1 MAAPVSRDV
10 DFHGWP
16 CRPSRVDAGDTAH
29 GLLHGVHGLP
39 AFEFIL
45 YLERHRRFCLHAD
58 VAVMVYRPKQQVVAT
73 ALAAEGKGMAV
84 ERGPHR
90 AKLEPVDSSPREV
103 FVHKVKQQRGQ
114 QRPMNHQCRVQ
125 LFIDSVFP
133 VVVNTMGVVRECGVA
148 KQQYGVGCHFPGEF
162 GLFCWAFPEW

>member
-90 AKLEPVDSSPREV
+90 AKLEPVDSLSLI
-103 FVHKVKQQRGQ
+103 H
-114 QRPMNHQCRVQ
+114 
-125 LFIDSVFP
+125 I
-133 VVVNTMGVVRECGVA
+133 
-148 KQQYGVGCHFPGEF
+148 
-162 GLFCWAFPEW
+162 